1 MEKFFKLKE
10 NNTDAKTEFIAG
22 LTTFMTMAYI
32 LIVNPSILSAAGMDQ
47 GAVFTATA
55 LSAVIATLIMG
66 LYAKLPFAQA
76 PGMGLNAFFAYT
88 IVIQMGYSFEFA
100 LTAVLLEG
108 IIFILLSLF
117 KVREAVVDAIP
128 INLKYAVTAGIGLFI
143 AFIGFNGAGV
153 VIENPDT
160 MVAMGQVSPKMLIA
174 MDGLCIIVIL
184 EKKKVKI
191 EEFIIAKGINNIYY
205 NNSTNLNQIIEKINE
220 LENNENYKEK
230 ILNKI
235 IEKNKIKYLI
245 NNLIKKIIIKINKIL
260 QNKNKKNNKIIS
272 IIGPPKIGKT
282 IFSLFL
288 SLNIK
293 NKKILLIDLDI
304 EKNNIIKIIKN
315 KEKNK
320 KLDKDDFFSWKKNI
334 DIMIINKEKFYQKN
348 SEDEIF
354 FIKQFDNLKRSYDYI
369 IIDFGDIKDN
379 VQLLKKI
386 DIHIILVE
394 ANLLGIDDVRKILY
408 NLAIKQKIQKD
419 NIKIVFNKHSIT
431 SISDRILNK
440 IFIDFEIFGYV
451 HYDKYYNLFVNKKTE
466 ILTNR
471 IKKEYQ
477 KIIKKLEE

>member
-1 MEKFFKLKE
+1 MKIITALENENFNKKLKE
-10 NNTDAKTEFIAG
+10 KYLKNVYGNDIQYQEAVIEIIEKNQDIDLLILSSILPGELNIYEFIN
-22 LTTFMTMAYI
+22 L
-32 LIVNPSILSAAGMDQ
+32 
-47 GAVFTATA
+47 
-55 LSAVIATLIMG
+55 
-66 LYAKLPFAQA
+66 
-76 PGMGLNAFFAYT
+76 
-88 IVIQMGYSFEFA
+88 
-100 LTAVLLEG
+100 
-108 IIFILLSLF
+108 
-117 KVREAVVDAIP
+117 
-128 INLKYAVTAGIGLFI
+128 LKYK
-143 AFIGFNGAGV
+143 N
-153 VIENPDT
+153 
-160 MVAMGQVSPKMLIA
+160 SKME
-174 MDGLCIIVIL
+174 IIIIL
-184 EKKKVKI
+184 EKKNVKI

-260 QNKNKKNNKIIS
+260 QNKNKKNNKKNNKIIS

-304 EKNNIIKIIKN
+304 EKNNIIKIIEN

-419 NIKIVFNKHSIT
+419 NIKIVFNKYSIT

-440 IFIDFEIFGYV
+440 IFIDFEIFGYI

>member
-1 MEKFFKLKE
+1 MKIITALGNENFNKKLKE
-10 NNTDAKTEFIAG
+10 KYLKNVYGNDIQYQEAVIEIIEKNQDIDLLILSSILPGELNIYEFIN
-22 LTTFMTMAYI
+22 L
-32 LIVNPSILSAAGMDQ
+32 
-47 GAVFTATA
+47 
-55 LSAVIATLIMG
+55 
-66 LYAKLPFAQA
+66 
-76 PGMGLNAFFAYT
+76 
-88 IVIQMGYSFEFA
+88 
-100 LTAVLLEG
+100 
-108 IIFILLSLF
+108 
-117 KVREAVVDAIP
+117 
-128 INLKYAVTAGIGLFI
+128 LKYK
-143 AFIGFNGAGV
+143 N
-153 VIENPDT
+153 
-160 MVAMGQVSPKMLIA
+160 SKME
-174 MDGLCIIVIL
+174 IIIIL
-184 EKKKVKI
+184 EKKNVKI

-205 NNSTNLNQIIEKINE
+205 NNSTNLNQIIEKIND

-235 IEKNKIKYLI
+235 IEKNKINYLI

-260 QNKNKKNNKIIS
+260 QNKNNKKNNKIIS

-293 NKKILLIDLDI
+293 NKKILLIDLNK
-304 EKNNIIKIIKN
+304 EKNNIIKIIEN

-320 KLDKDDFFSWKKNI
+320 KFDKEDFFSWKKNI
-334 DIMIINKEKFYQKN
+334 DIMIINKEKSYQIN
-348 SEDEIF
+348 SEEETF
-354 FIKQFDNLKRSYDYI
+354 LSKQFDNLKKNYDYI

-386 DIHIILVE
+386 DINIILVE

-408 NLAIKQKIQKD
+408 NLAIKQKVQKD

-440 IFIDFEIFGYV
+440 IFMDFEIFGYV

-471 IKKEYQ
+471 IKKEYL
-477 KIIKKLEE
+477 KIIKKIEE

>member
-1 MEKFFKLKE
+1 MKIITALGNENFNKKLKE
-10 NNTDAKTEFIAG
+10 KYLKNVYGNDIQYQEAVIEIIEKNQDIDLLILSSILPGELNIYEFIN
-22 LTTFMTMAYI
+22 L
-32 LIVNPSILSAAGMDQ
+32 
-47 GAVFTATA
+47 
-55 LSAVIATLIMG
+55 
-66 LYAKLPFAQA
+66 
-76 PGMGLNAFFAYT
+76 
-88 IVIQMGYSFEFA
+88 
-100 LTAVLLEG
+100 
-108 IIFILLSLF
+108 
-117 KVREAVVDAIP
+117 
-128 INLKYAVTAGIGLFI
+128 LKYK
-143 AFIGFNGAGV
+143 N
-153 VIENPDT
+153 
-160 MVAMGQVSPKMLIA
+160 SKME
-174 MDGLCIIVIL
+174 IIIIL
-184 EKKKVKI
+184 EKRNVKI

-235 IEKNKIKYLI
+235 IEKNKINYLI

-260 QNKNKKNNKIIS
+260 QNKNKKNNKKNNKIIS

-293 NKKILLIDLDI
+293 NKKILLIDLNI
-304 EKNNIIKIIKN
+304 EKNNIIKIIEN

-320 KLDKDDFFSWKKNI
+320 KFDKEDFFSWKKNI
-334 DIMIINKEKFYQKN
+334 DIMIINKEKSYQIN
-348 SEDEIF
+348 SEEETF
-354 FIKQFDNLKRSYDYI
+354 LSKQFDNLKKNYDYI

-386 DIHIILVE
+386 DINIILVE

-408 NLAIKQKIQKD
+408 NLAIKQKVQKD

-440 IFIDFEIFGYV
+440 IFMDFEIFGYV

-471 IKKEYQ
+471 IKKEYL
-477 KIIKKLEE
+477 KIIKKIAE

>member
-1 MEKFFKLKE
+1 MKIITALGNENFNKKLKE
-10 NNTDAKTEFIAG
+10 KYLKNVYGNDIQYQEAVIEIIEKNQDIDLLILSSILPGELNIYEFIN
-22 LTTFMTMAYI
+22 L
-32 LIVNPSILSAAGMDQ
+32 
-47 GAVFTATA
+47 
-55 LSAVIATLIMG
+55 
-66 LYAKLPFAQA
+66 
-76 PGMGLNAFFAYT
+76 
-88 IVIQMGYSFEFA
+88 
-100 LTAVLLEG
+100 
-108 IIFILLSLF
+108 
-117 KVREAVVDAIP
+117 
-128 INLKYAVTAGIGLFI
+128 LKYK
-143 AFIGFNGAGV
+143 N
-153 VIENPDT
+153 
-160 MVAMGQVSPKMLIA
+160 SKME
-174 MDGLCIIVIL
+174 IIIIL
-184 EKKKVKI
+184 EKRNVKI

-235 IEKNKIKYLI
+235 IEKNKINYLI

-260 QNKNKKNNKIIS
+260 QNKNNKKNNKIIS

-293 NKKILLIDLDI
+293 NKKILLIDLNK
-304 EKNNIIKIIKN
+304 EKNNIIKIIEN

-320 KLDKDDFFSWKKNI
+320 KFDKEDFFSWKKNI
-334 DIMIINKEKFYQKN
+334 DIMIINKEKSYQIN
-348 SEDEIF
+348 SEEETF
-354 FIKQFDNLKRSYDYI
+354 LSKQFDNLKKNYDYI

-386 DIHIILVE
+386 DINIILVE

-408 NLAIKQKIQKD
+408 NLAIKQKVQKD

-440 IFIDFEIFGYV
+440 IFMDFEIFGYV

-471 IKKEYQ
+471 IKKEYL
-477 KIIKKLEE
+477 KIIKKIAE

>member
-1 MEKFFKLKE
+1 MKIITALGNENFNKKLKE
-10 NNTDAKTEFIAG
+10 KYLKNVYGNDIQYQEAVIEIIEKNQDIDLLILSSILPGELNIYEFIN
-22 LTTFMTMAYI
+22 L
-32 LIVNPSILSAAGMDQ
+32 
-47 GAVFTATA
+47 
-55 LSAVIATLIMG
+55 
-66 LYAKLPFAQA
+66 
-76 PGMGLNAFFAYT
+76 
-88 IVIQMGYSFEFA
+88 
-100 LTAVLLEG
+100 
-108 IIFILLSLF
+108 
-117 KVREAVVDAIP
+117 
-128 INLKYAVTAGIGLFI
+128 LKYK
-143 AFIGFNGAGV
+143 N
-153 VIENPDT
+153 
-160 MVAMGQVSPKMLIA
+160 SKME
-174 MDGLCIIVIL
+174 IIIIL
-184 EKKKVKI
+184 EKRNVKI

-235 IEKNKIKYLI
+235 IEKNKINYLI

-260 QNKNKKNNKIIS
+260 QNKNIKNNKKNNKIIS

-293 NKKILLIDLDI
+293 NKKILLIDLNKK
-304 EKNNIIKIIKN
+304 KNNIIKIIEN

-320 KLDKDDFFSWKKNI
+320 KFDKEDFFSWKKNI
-334 DIMIINKEKFYQKN
+334 DIMIINKEKSYQIN
-348 SEDEIF
+348 SEEETF
-354 FIKQFDNLKRSYDYI
+354 LSKQFDNLKKNYDYI

-386 DIHIILVE
+386 DINIILVE

-408 NLAIKQKIQKD
+408 NLAIKQKVQKD

-440 IFIDFEIFGYV
+440 IFMDFEIFGYV

-471 IKKEYQ
+471 IKKEYL
-477 KIIKKLEE
+477 KIIKKIAE

>member
-1 MEKFFKLKE
+1 MKIITALGNENFNKKLKE
-10 NNTDAKTEFIAG
+10 KYLKNVYGNDIQYQEAVIEIIEKNQDIDLLILSSILPGELNIYEFIN
-22 LTTFMTMAYI
+22 L
-32 LIVNPSILSAAGMDQ
+32 
-47 GAVFTATA
+47 
-55 LSAVIATLIMG
+55 
-66 LYAKLPFAQA
+66 
-76 PGMGLNAFFAYT
+76 
-88 IVIQMGYSFEFA
+88 
-100 LTAVLLEG
+100 
-108 IIFILLSLF
+108 
-117 KVREAVVDAIP
+117 
-128 INLKYAVTAGIGLFI
+128 LKYK
-143 AFIGFNGAGV
+143 N
-153 VIENPDT
+153 
-160 MVAMGQVSPKMLIA
+160 SKME
-174 MDGLCIIVIL
+174 IIIIL
-184 EKKKVKI
+184 EKKNVKI

-235 IEKNKIKYLI
+235 IEKNKINYLI

-260 QNKNKKNNKIIS
+260 QNKNKKNNKKNNKIIS

-293 NKKILLIDLDI
+293 NKQILLIDLNI
-304 EKNNIIKIIKN
+304 EKNNIIKIIEN

-320 KLDKDDFFSWKKNI
+320 KFDKEDFFSWKKNI
-334 DIMIINKEKFYQKN
+334 DIMIINKEKSYQIN
-348 SEDEIF
+348 SEEETF
-354 FIKQFDNLKRSYDYI
+354 LSKQFDNLKKNYDYI

-386 DIHIILVE
+386 DINIILVE

-408 NLAIKQKIQKD
+408 NLAIKQKVQKD

-440 IFIDFEIFGYV
+440 IFMDFEIFGYV

-471 IKKEYQ
+471 IKKEYL
-477 KIIKKLEE
+477 KIIKKIAE